1 MRRDLQRR
9 LCRLEAFGTEATT
22 RQICVLEARLEG
34 ARLRSGLPAPSA
46 ERLAQ
51 LRGMSIVEILH
62 AARQRVRQ
70 SSLSVAGERP
80 VSS

>member
-9 LCRLEAFGTEATT
+9 LCRLEAFRTETIT
-22 RQICVLEARLEG
+22 RQIGVLEARLEA
-34 ARLRSGLPAPSA
+34 ARLRSGLAPPSA

-51 LRGMSIVEILH
+51 LRGMGIVEILQ

-70 SSLSVAGERP
+70 TSLFVAGEQP